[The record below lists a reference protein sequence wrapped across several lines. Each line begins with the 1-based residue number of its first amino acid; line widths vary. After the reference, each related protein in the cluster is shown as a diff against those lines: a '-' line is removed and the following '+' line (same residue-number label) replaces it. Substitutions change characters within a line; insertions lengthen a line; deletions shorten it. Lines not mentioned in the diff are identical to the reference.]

1 MAGIYIHIPY
11 CKQACY
17 YCNFA
22 FSTSQK
28 SMPEMIPVICEE
40 AITRK
45 TYIREKIET
54 IYFGGGTPSLVGT
67 AALQQILQ
75 TLYAHFD
82 ISREAEI
89 TLEANPDDIHPDNL
103 TQWKKLGINRLSIGV
118 QSFFD
123 SHLVWMNRSHTAA
136 NARQALQW
144 VIETGYTNF
153 SIDLIYGI
161 PGMEEAQWMENLDQA
176 YALGIPHISCYAL
189 TVEEKTALH
198 RMIRQHKKEDVDTA
212 NQQRHF
218 HLLLK
223 KMKAAGYRH
232 YEISN
237 FAKKGFYSKHNC
249 SYWENKKYLGLGPSA
264 HSYNGISR
272 QWNIS
277 NNALFIKARKENQP
291 CYEIEMLTPIQ
302 RLNEYI
308 MTSLRTEKGISIE
321 KLQSLSTPA
330 IQQAILQ
337 DAEKWL
343 VAKKMKRVNNY
354 FILTNKGKFFA
365 DGIAADLFRLEEKS
379 S

>member
-1 MAGIYIHIPY
+1 
-11 CKQACY
+11 
-17 YCNFA
+17 
-22 FSTSQK
+22 
-28 SMPEMIPVICEE
+28 MIPVICEE